1 MGFSGIFYNYI
12 VNKGKV
18 RVKKFAEIY
27 NYIVNKEKMYV
38 KTSENLQLYMKYNN
52 IPEIKKQVR
61 QRIYLPRDRNY
72 CVLLQGEYT

>member
-1 MGFSGIFYNYI
+1 MELSGIFYNYI

-38 KTSENLQLYMKYNN
+38 KNERKSTTIY
-52 IPEIKKQVR
+52 EI
-61 QRIYLPRDRNY
+61 
-72 CVLLQGEYT
+72 

>member
-1 MGFSGIFYNYI
+1 MEFSGVFYNYI

-38 KTSENLQLYMKYNN
+38 KKRAKIYNY
-52 IPEIKKQVR
+52 I
-61 QRIYLPRDRNY
+61 
-72 CVLLQGEYT
+72 

>member
-1 MGFSGIFYNYI
+1 MRKKQLNYKLFIVMNGIFCIFYNYI

-38 KTSENLQLYMKYNN
+38 KNERKSTIIL
-52 IPEIKKQVR
+52 
-61 QRIYLPRDRNY
+61 
-72 CVLLQGEYT
+72 

>member
-1 MGFSGIFYNYI
+1 MRKKQLNYKPFIVMNGIFYNYI

-38 KTSENLQLYMKYNN
+38 KNERKSTTIY
-52 IPEIKKQVR
+52 EI
-61 QRIYLPRDRNY
+61 
-72 CVLLQGEYT
+72 

>member
-1 MGFSGIFYNYI
+1 MEFSCIFYNYI

-38 KTSENLQLYMKYNN
+38 KNERKSTTIY
-52 IPEIKKQVR
+52 EI
-61 QRIYLPRDRNY
+61 
-72 CVLLQGEYT
+72 

>member
-1 MGFSGIFYNYI
+1 MRKKQLNYKLFIVMNGIFWYFYNYI

-38 KTSENLQLYMKYNN
+38 KNERKSTTIY
-52 IPEIKKQVR
+52 EI
-61 QRIYLPRDRNY
+61 
-72 CVLLQGEYT
+72 

>member
-1 MGFSGIFYNYI
+1 MEFSGIFYNYI

-27 NYIVNKEKMYV
+27 NYIVNKEKCMS

-52 IPEIKKQVR
+52 IPEIKKTGTSKDLPASR
-61 QRIYLPRDRNY
+61 QK
-72 CVLLQGEYT
+72 LLRFAAR

>member
-1 MGFSGIFYNYI
+1 MEFSGIFYNYI

-38 KTSENLQLYMKYNN
+38 KNERNLQLYMKYNN
-52 IPEIKKQVR
+52 IPEIKKTGTSKDLPASR
-61 QRIYLPRDRNY
+61 QK
-72 CVLLQGEYT
+72 LLRFAAR

>member
-1 MGFSGIFYNYI
+1 MRKKQLNYKPFIVMNGFSGIFYNYI

-38 KTSENLQLYMKYNN
+38 KNERKSTTIY
-52 IPEIKKQVR
+52 EI
-61 QRIYLPRDRNY
+61 
-72 CVLLQGEYT
+72 